1 MSNQIT
7 ITFEQWAFVLILA
20 VLLIGI
26 VTILVRFINLKEF
39 RDPKLHLY
47 LINKDTEFYLPFNLN
62 DIKGI
67 RQFNETNKPILCQY
81 LGGKRM
87 ITFEGFLLEAFID
100 HIQDG
105 YAPELFDVSAQT
117 KLHNAKKRIDF

>member
-26 VTILVRFINLKEF
+26 VTILVRFLNLKEVK
-39 RDPKLHLY
+39 DPCKHIF
-47 LINKDTEFYLPFNLN
+47 LINKESKFMLWFNLN
-62 DIKGI
+62 DINGI

-100 HIQDG
+100 HVQAG
-105 YAPELFDVSAQT
+105 LSPEAFDVSAQT
-117 KLHNAKKRIDF
+117 KLHNAKKRIEF